1 MHSTQSET
9 VIMLCYLYLA
19 NSHESFGIM
28 PATEVVRHPLEQL
41 HQIRSQLLRLLT
53 IVLSHVMTALCL
65 FHKMPHVSIVQED

>member
-1 MHSTQSET
+1 
-9 VIMLCYLYLA
+9 
-19 NSHESFGIM
+19 M